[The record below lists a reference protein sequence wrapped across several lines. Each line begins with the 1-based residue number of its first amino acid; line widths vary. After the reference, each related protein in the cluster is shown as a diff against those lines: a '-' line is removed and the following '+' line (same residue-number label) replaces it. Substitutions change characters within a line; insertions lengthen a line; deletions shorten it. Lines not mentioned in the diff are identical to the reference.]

1 MAERRGFLDWVRG
14 LFGWSK
20 ETPTPGASSLREG
33 FFEAMLRET
42 QFLAKY
48 PQYAGVLSRMDP
60 IATNTIEVMAVALRR
75 WDDPKS
81 RLLLMVNTDY
91 FDVHPE
97 YRAGVL
103 LHEIQHVISGHLTNA
118 KFHQVA
124 YPRVMEIA
132 MELTAN
138 EGIVEVMPSDGYRVE
153 AFARYGAR
161 RGQSTLER
169 YVLLRTAL
177 ESGQLQVAELWNSR
191 MRDSH
196 RLSQA
201 GLVGAGLGDV
211 LDARSDGASERNWSG
226 AGGAGLPSSRA
237 TIEEMRAMIQ
247 HHLRGER
254 GGDGSESSKPRVA
267 KELQRVV
274 YDTGTASLID
284 WARALREAFPG
295 RRLVVP
301 DYLRPNRRFPTRV
314 GEVPGRRRR
323 PPKLR
328 LLVAIDTSGSMTGA
342 AFDRVARELR
352 RLSQHARLTI
362 IECDSAVHR
371 VYPLSARIGTLIG
384 GGDTDFDPVFAEASR
399 DLGVDGL
406 VYFTDGKGNQP
417 RIAPSV
423 PTLWAITHEQPF
435 IADFGSVLRV
445 P

>member
-1 MAERRGFLDWVRG
+1 
-14 LFGWSK
+14 
-20 ETPTPGASSLREG
+20 
-33 FFEAMLRET
+33 
-42 QFLAKY
+42 
-48 PQYAGVLSRMDP
+48 
-60 IATNTIEVMAVALRR
+60 
-75 WDDPKS
+75 
-81 RLLLMVNTDY
+81 
-91 FDVHPE
+91 
-97 YRAGVL
+97 
-103 LHEIQHVISGHLTNA
+103 
-118 KFHQVA
+118 
-124 YPRVMEIA
+124 

-138 EGIVEVMPSDGYRVE
+138 EGITESLPPGGYFVE
-153 AFARYGAR
+153 AFARYGAK

-169 YVLLRTAL
+169 YVLLRAAA
-177 ESGQLQVAELWNSR
+177 ESGQLQASELWNSR
-191 MRDSH
+191 MCDSH
-196 RLSQA
+196 RPSQA
-201 GLVGAGLGDV
+201 GMVGAGLGDV

-226 AGGAGLPSSRA
+226 AGGGPGLPSSRA
-237 TIEEMRAMIQ
+237 TIEEMCVKIQ
-247 HHLRGER
+247 RHLRGER

-284 WARALREAFPG
+284 WARALREAFPR

-323 PPKLR
+323 PPKPR
-328 LLVAIDTSGSMTGA
+328 LLVAIDTSGSMMGES
-342 AFDRVARELR
+342 FDRIAREVR

-399 DLGVDGL
+399 ELGLDGL

-417 RIAPSV
+417 SIAPTI